1 MNRDTAIPRRSL
13 HDELVERLR
22 RQIVEGGLEP
32 GQKISE
38 KALCAAYDVS
48 RTPLREALKV
58 LAREGLVVLTPH
70 RGAHV
75 SMLTVEDI
83 EEAFPVIGALEAL
96 AGELACERATDGEIT
111 KISFLNMKMA
121 TAYRNRDRRK
131 YFRLNQQIHEA
142 LAAAARNPT
151 LNQMR
156 STLDGR
162 VSRAR
167 YYANIPTARWDQAMG
182 EHDAIVAALKARDGE
197 RLGRILKDHLAH
209 KLETLRGVIEDE
221 GTGKT

>member
-1 MNRDTAIPRRSL
+1 MNQETAIPRRSL

-22 RQIVEGGLEP
+22 GLIVEGDLEP
-32 GQKISE
+32 GGKISE
-38 KALCAAYDVS
+38 KDLCAAYGVS

-75 SMLTVEDI
+75 SMLTVADL

-96 AGELACERATDGEIT
+96 AGELACERATDEEINV
-111 KISFLNMKMA
+111 ISMLHLKME
-121 TAYRNRDRRK
+121 TAYKTRDRRK
-131 YFRLNQQIHEA
+131 YFRLNQQIHETMA
-142 LAAAARNPT
+142 QAARNPT
-151 LNQMR
+151 LNGMR
-156 STLDGR
+156 DMLNGR

-167 YYANIPTARWDQAMG
+167 YFANISTARWDQAMK
-182 EHDAIVAALKARDGE
+182 EHEALLTALKARDGAL
-197 RLGRILKDHLAH
+197 LGRILKEHLAH

-221 GTGKT
+221 EKVEE